1 MSDDRNFMGERGDQG
16 QRGVAGE
23 RGPKGDHGQH
33 GEIGAVG
40 PQGERGKDAKSWR
53 LWPTLRLLAF
63 LLVAA
68 ASMFAAARTYDIAA
82 ENKATIE
89 RVEANAKAVEREGV
103 ERRNQICLSD
113 EREHLNE
120 VQQLKNTYLYL
131 VNLPDSEVSS
141 TFNRFIIS
149 QVPKTEDEAKIDT
162 APDFCDKPGAKAE
175 KDWRETD
182 GKKGAPPVG
191 LPEPDPVVP
200 ERPDKVDDLIQ
211 QLAKDRPVLQRP

>member
-1 MSDDRNFMGERGDQG
+1 MSEHRDL
-16 QRGVAGE
+16 E
-23 RGPKGDHGQH
+23 RGPQGDHGQH
-33 GEIGAVG
+33 GDTGLQGLQG
-40 PQGERGKDAKSWR
+40 PRGEPGKDAATWR

-63 LLVAA
+63 ILVAA
-68 ASMFAAARTYDIAA
+68 ASIFAAARTYDVAD
-82 ENKATIE
+82 ENRKTIE

-103 ERRNQICLSD
+103 ERRDQICLSD

-120 VQQLKNTYLYL
+120 VQQLRNTYLYL

-162 APDFCDKPGAKAE
+162 APEFCDKPGAKAE
-175 KDWRETD
+175 KEWRDSKGER
-182 GKKGAPPVG
+182 GAPPVG
-191 LPEPDPVVP
+191 LPEPDPEIP

>member
-1 MSDDRNFMGERGDQG
+1 MSDKNFMGERGDQG

-33 GEIGAVG
+33 GDTGPAGAPG
-40 PQGERGKDAKSWR
+40 QDAHVFRFWS
-53 LWPTLRLLAF
+53 TMRLLAF
-63 LLVAA
+63 ILVAA
-68 ASMFAAARTYDIAA
+68 ASIFAAARTYDIAA

-89 RVEANAKAVEREGV
+89 RVEANAKAVAREGV
-103 ERRNQICLSD
+103 ERRDQICLSD

-131 VNLPDSEVSS
+131 VNLPDSEVGN

-149 QVPKTEDEAKIDT
+149 QVPKTEEEAKIDT
-162 APDFCDKPGAKAE
+162 APEFCDEPGAKAE
-175 KDWRETD
+175 KEWRDSKGER
-182 GKKGAPPVG
+182 GAPPVG
-191 LPEPDPVVP
+191 LPEPDPEIP